1 MAAVLALDS
10 GKAVEEIAAIQIAL
24 HNLFDMRAKET
35 VYFFKTIFI
44 DLLQGF
50 KVVFNAAIVRGLLG
64 ITRPVYGCRHRH
76 MPRDCIFFAISFR
89 SLF

>member
-1 MAAVLALDS
+1 MTAVFALDPS
-10 GKAVEEIAAIQIAL
+10 KAVEEIAAIQIAL

-50 KVVFNAAIVRGLLG
+50 KVVFNAVIVRGLFG
-64 ITRPVYGCRHRH
+64 ISRTIYGCRYRHR
-76 MPRDCIFFAISFR
+76 PGNCLFFAISFR
-89 SLF
+89 PLF